1 MQETKNNKFR
11 DSLSTVDD
19 NGERV
24 WVYPK
29 KPKGKLFNHRAI
41 VAFFLVSFLVAAPFI
56 KLNGLPLILLNVV
69 ERKFVIFGAIFW
81 PQDFFIFA
89 VGFIASIVFLALFT
103 VIYGRIFCGWVCPQT
118 IFMEF
123 IFRRVEYLIEGD
135 YTAQKKLNRQDWNS
149 EKIIKKTIKHF
160 AFFSIAFLTANL
172 LLAYIIG
179 VDALHEIIT
188 DDPKNHTG
196 GLIAILV
203 FSGVFYWIFA
213 FFREQVCTI
222 ACPYGRLQGTLLDKD
237 SVVVAY
243 DYERGE
249 PRGKLRKNKER
260 TLGDC
265 IDCKQCVHVC
275 PTGIDIRNG
284 TQLECINCTACIDE
298 CDSIMDRIGK
308 PKNLIGYISEK
319 NIKKRSK
326 FKLSAR
332 AYAYST
338 VLVLLIGLVVGLLAT
353 RDQLAFTILRAKGIT
368 YQKAENGDF
377 INLFEVKMLNKSME
391 DLNVTAKI
399 ENTVV
404 GQIDFVG
411 NGFHIPP
418 EGRQK
423 GLLKIQL
430 PEDQLEGTKTKLVIG
445 VYGEDGELITKAKTE
460 FLGPFNLDFK

>member
-29 KPKGKLFNHRAI
+29 KPKGRLFNYRAI
-41 VAFFLVSFLVAAPFI
+41 VASFLVSFLVAAPFI

-149 EKIIKKTIKHF
+149 EKIVKKTIKHL

-249 PRGKLRKNKER
+249 PRGKLRKNEER

-308 PKNLIGYISEK
+308 PKNLIGYFSEE

-399 ENTVV
+399 ENTVL

>member
-1 MQETKNNKFR
+1 M
-11 DSLSTVDD
+11 
-19 NGERV
+19 
-24 WVYPK
+24 
-29 KPKGKLFNHRAI
+29 
-41 VAFFLVSFLVAAPFI
+41 AAPFI

-149 EKIIKKTIKHF
+149 EKIIKKTIKHL

-203 FSGVFYWIFA
+203 FSGVFYWIFT

-249 PRGKLRKNKER
+249 PRGKLRKNEER

-308 PKNLIGYISEK
+308 PKNLIGYFSEE

-326 FKLSAR
+326 FKLSVR

-445 VYGEDGELITKAKTE
+445 VYGENGELITKAKTE